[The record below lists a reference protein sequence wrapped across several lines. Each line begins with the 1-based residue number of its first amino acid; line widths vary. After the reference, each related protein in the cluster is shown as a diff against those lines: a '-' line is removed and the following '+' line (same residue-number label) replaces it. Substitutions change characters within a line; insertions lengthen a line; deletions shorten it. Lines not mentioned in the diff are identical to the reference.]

1 MASLN
6 RARVKKSVCIAV
18 VFPRRLG
25 EDKAA
30 ASRERRTRR
39 ASTGNA
45 VPGRRMSSDFP
56 PPAGPLVF
64 GICRG
69 MGAASI
75 PCQQQL
81 DEQKA
86 AAHTRPVKHL
96 HRAHLHGGID
106 NFRCAPFNAL
116 VSCCCCEAGSTRSGG
131 DGREAAACRLV
142 HCRFESG
149 HLAASRDASQPRGYE
164 HVGAL
169 PLLAWYPSQTADG
182 FFRPKLSSRF
192 PFLCREREEVR
203 CGVMLCPV
211 EFFSLVDI
219 APIRTF
225 SFVP

>member
-1 MASLN
+1 MIHQV
-6 RARVKKSVCIAV
+6 VKKQCRECAVHCALCSVKTRLQHRGRDERGRH
-18 VFPRRLG
+18 RR
-25 EDKAA
+25 EMQT
-30 ASRERRTRR
+30 RRRT
-39 ASTGNA
+39 
-45 VPGRRMSSDFP
+45 SSDFS
-56 PPAGPLVF
+56 PPACPLLF

-81 DEQKA
+81 EEQRA
-86 AAHTRPVKHL
+86 AAHTRSVKHL
-96 HRAHLHGGID
+96 DRAHFHCGID
-106 NFRCAPFNAL
+106 NLRCAPFNAL
-116 VSCCCCEAGSTRSGG
+116 VSCCCCEAGSPRSGG

-149 HLAASRDASQPRGYE
+149 YLAASRDASQPRGYE

-182 FFRPKLSSRF
+182 FFRPKLCSRF

-203 CGVMLCPV
+203 RGVMLCPV

-225 SFVP
+225 SLVP